1 MYSNSIEVVVHFQPV
16 VKNGRNYFLIFAK
29 QIWYLIGS
37 TKKKVLSLTKVLSLG
52 QEIKLLCEIQ
62 NVWLNVT
69 QNGGCNTVCDI

>member
-37 TKKKVLSLTKVLSLG
+37 TKKKF
-52 QEIKLLCEIQ
+52 
-62 NVWLNVT
+62 
-69 QNGGCNTVCDI
+69 